1 MGRLVGR
8 SVVVTGAASG
18 IGAATVQRLLQE
30 DARVVAVDRDA
41 ERLFAMWPEA
51 TANLTAIPGDVAA
64 LEGVERAVSTA
75 LEAHGG
81 LDGFVANAAI
91 TRAGTATDMTPE
103 TWDDV
108 LRVNLTS
115 VYLAAHVA
123 IPVLRRPGGSF
134 VAVASQVGL
143 VGYPENVAY
152 CAAKGGIINLVRAI
166 AIDVARDGIRINSCC
181 PGPVDTPMLAE
192 GFPSDGR
199 VPRGRCREGTDGQDR
214 ATRGDRGRHR
224 LPAVLRLELHDRGH
238 TGGGWWLHSVVEAST
253 AHPVT

>member
-1 MGRLVGR
+1 
-8 SVVVTGAASG
+8 
-18 IGAATVQRLLQE
+18 
-30 DARVVAVDRDA
+30 
-41 ERLFAMWPEA
+41 
-51 TANLTAIPGDVAA
+51 
-64 LEGVERAVSTA
+64 
-75 LEAHGG
+75 
-81 LDGFVANAAI
+81 
-91 TRAGTATDMTPE
+91 MTPE

-123 IPVLRRPGGSF
+123 IPVLRRPGGSL

-192 GFPSDGR
+192 GFRQTAESLEVAAAR
-199 VPRGRCREGTDGQDR
+199 VPMARIARPEEIAGAIAFLLSSDSSFMTGATLVVDG
-214 ATRGDRGRHR
+214 GY
-224 LPAVLRLELHDRGH
+224 
-238 TGGGWWLHSVVEAST
+238 T
-253 AHPVT
+253 AW